1 MIVEQLTIN
10 GLKAHQHLEIDMS
23 PQTLISG
30 KNGAG
35 KSTILEAISFLFGGG
50 IMGESVD
57 GRNMIALVNGVDG
70 VSVEA
75 VVKLCNQKARLR
87 RWRTPTA
94 SGLSRSKT
102 SVEMIEGCDDA
113 AFHRALSGDL
123 YGVSHVHEWLHLK
136 WAKLRALIVDLGVDG
151 IEDSIPDQVKEL
163 LDGQYTMD
171 GLKTLE
177 FSLNDE
183 LRGLKRDLKTV
194 EQNANM
200 MLDHMEPASAEEL
213 EELYREKRRLE
224 AKMTELDGLR
234 QAAVSVVM
242 STRQSVSDAQKNPV
256 ISGELSPEQARLMAS
271 FDEYVKPTEDQLA
284 SLNVEWVEVNYSI
297 AATSDEI
304 KRKQSDLTQLS
315 QTHNLHQCPCCLQIV
330 DEDFVERK
338 TEQLTAE
345 LAKAQENLEFYQQ
358 VMESLKPQTES
369 LKSKLAEL
377 RREHYEVLPLLSQAQ
392 NLPAIESLQKVLHE
406 AEGEQARIEEQTG
419 EVSNL
424 IGENYGEIARI
435 ESILSQQKLLKQSET
450 QMEQIKQDIVS
461 RKTLLL
467 SIESL
472 LGVIARNGKARIEDR
487 VKSYYGGSDL
497 GIPTISLSDSQIG
510 LQREDGPFYA
520 GIALS
525 GAEQDLLSTAIDC
538 AIKDLQGI
546 PKVVL
551 LEGDSLDQQNL
562 TSTMEQLGSMQAKG
576 MVDQVVIATWADGAE
591 ALYQDGGWRLLPL

>member
-1 MIVEQLTIN
+1 VIVERLIIQ
-10 GLKAHQHLEIDMS
+10 GLKAHKHLELDLS

-30 KNGAG
+30 RNGTG

-57 GRNMIALVNGVDG
+57 GRNMIALVNGVEG

-75 VVKLCNQKARLR
+75 TVRHGESVARLR

-94 SGLSRSKT
+94 NGLSRSKT
-102 SVEMIEGCDDA
+102 SVEMVNGEDDSS
-113 AFHRALSGDL
+113 FQRALGGDL

-136 WAKLRALIVDLGVDG
+136 WSKLRSLIVDLGVDG

-163 LDGQYTMD
+163 LDGQYTMN

-177 FSLNDE
+177 FTLNDE

-224 AKMTELDGLR
+224 SKMTELDGLR

-242 STRQSVSDAQKNPV
+242 SSRQSVIDAQQNP
-256 ISGELSPEQARLMAS
+256 ILAGDLTPERAQLMAS
-271 FDEYVKPTEDQLA
+271 YDDYVKPTEDE
-284 SLNVEWVEVNYSI
+284 LNGLNSEWVEVNYSI
-297 AATSDEI
+297 AAASDEI
-304 KRKQSDLTQLS
+304 KRKQSDLNQLS

-330 DEDFVERK
+330 DEDFVARK

-345 LAKAQENLEFYQQ
+345 LAQARESMQFYNE
-358 VMESLKPQTES
+358 VMESLKWQIEH

-377 RREHYEVLPLLSQAQ
+377 RREHYAILPVLSQMQ
-392 NLPAIESLQKVLHE
+392 NLPAIGSLEKMLNE
-406 AEGEQARIEEQTG
+406 AESEQARIEEETSG
-419 EVSNL
+419 VSGL
-424 IGENYGEIARI
+424 IGENYSEIARV
-435 ESILSQQKLLKQSET
+435 ENILNQQKLLRHSGSQIE
-450 QMEQIKQDIVS
+450 EIKQEIVS

-487 VKSYYGGSDL
+487 VRSYYGGSDL

-510 LQREDGPFYA
+510 LQREGGPFYA

-562 TSTMEQLGSMQAKG
+562 MSTMSQLGMMQTTSK
-576 MVDQVVIATWADGAE
+576 VDQVVIATWASTLLE
-591 ALYQDGGWRLLPL
+591 AQDGWKLLPL